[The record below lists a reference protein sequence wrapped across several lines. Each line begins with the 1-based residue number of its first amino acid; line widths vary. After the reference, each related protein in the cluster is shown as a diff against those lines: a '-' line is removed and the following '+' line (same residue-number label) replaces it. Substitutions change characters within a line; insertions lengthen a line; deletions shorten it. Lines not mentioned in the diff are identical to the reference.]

1 MKIGIDLSELKNE
14 LKEIKKNN
22 DNKNEIVQKSVL
34 DINNYQYIN
43 FTDDPEIDAF
53 LNDKSF
59 KILDLAAGTSIFLGS
74 IFIEVQEYLAD
85 KGNSDTTYIKWLES
99 NGFNR
104 MTALRYKKRAEI
116 YNSLKSS
123 KAKYFIGITSQ
134 KIIDEIFKYEDR
146 EEILYYLEEINNYDE
161 IENFLKKDVVL
172 EIEDKIEKENIEIKE
187 RIKKLPLKNIEKLD
201 TEKQKQIDNLL
212 QQIEE
217 LLKEQK

>member
-1 MKIGIDLSELKNE
+1 M
-14 LKEIKKNN
+14 
-22 DNKNEIVQKSVL
+22 
-34 DINNYQYIN
+34 
-43 FTDDPEIDAF
+43 
-53 LNDKSF
+53 NDKSF

-187 RIKKLPLKNIEKLD
+187 RIKKLSLKNIEKLD

>member
-43 FTDDPEIDAF
+43 FTDDPEIDDF

-187 RIKKLPLKNIEKLD
+187 RIKKLSLKNIEKLD
-201 TEKQKQIDNLL
+201 AEKQKQIDNLL

>member
-43 FTDDPEIDAF
+43 FTDDPEIDDF

-146 EEILYYLEEINNYDE
+146 EKILYYLEEINNYDE

>member
-43 FTDDPEIDAF
+43 FTDNPEIDDF

-85 KGNSDTTYIKWLES
+85 RGNSDTTYIKWLES

-187 RIKKLPLKNIEKLD
+187 RIKKLSLKNIEKLD

>member
-1 MKIGIDLSELKNE
+1 MKIGIDLSDLKNE

-43 FTDDPEIDAF
+43 FTDDPEIDDF

-59 KILDLAAGTSIFLGS
+59 KILDSAAGTSIFLGS

-187 RIKKLPLKNIEKLD
+187 RIKKLSLKNIEKLD

>member
-43 FTDDPEIDAF
+43 FTDDPEIDDF

-187 RIKKLPLKNIEKLD
+187 RIKKLSLKNIEKLD